1 MAASEA
7 LLTIPEV
14 AARLAVSEVT
24 VRRRIKGK
32 EITHVRL
39 GGVIRIQPSAVDE
52 YVARMVVPAAQLH
65 PPRER
70 MPRRRAAR
78 SRQGG
83 DDPLSVLRRLEA
95 TEA

>member
-52 YVARMVVPAAQLH
+52 YVARMVVPAAQLY
-65 PPRER
+65 PPGER

-78 SRQGG
+78 PRKGG